1 MLLKSA
7 LHNFSQSVLD
17 LTYYQECSLANSEFS
32 NTASLTIIAG
42 IIHTLSLPAQLC
54 GPPGGLSQVL
64 GTELLECLYWRVGA
78 MLYMYCF
85 SIYEKEERRASMDRE
100 RFIEVRFI
108 ILVINKHTRPY
119 SQL

>member
-17 LTYYQECSLANSEFS
+17 LTYYQECSLASTEFTDTS
-32 NTASLTIIAG
+32 SLDVIVG

-54 GPPGGLSQVL
+54 GPPGGLACLL

-78 MLYMYCF
+78 MLYMYCY
-85 SIYEKEERRASMDRE
+85 SVYEKEERRKNMDTE
-100 RFIEVRFI
+100 MFLKVSDILHCLHFISYA
-108 ILVINKHTRPY
+108 P
-119 SQL
+119 